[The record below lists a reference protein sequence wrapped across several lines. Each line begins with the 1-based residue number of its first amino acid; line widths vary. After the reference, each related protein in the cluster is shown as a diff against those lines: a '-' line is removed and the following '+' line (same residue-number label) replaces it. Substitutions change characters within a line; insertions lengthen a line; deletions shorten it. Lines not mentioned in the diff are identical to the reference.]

1 MRADGRENPVNGVN
15 MARHEHVRSCLTAG
29 AVVAPLLLSW
39 GVFAGPPTGSP
50 GATLT
55 VKESEE
61 LSAFGQLPSF
71 NKLSLSPDGSRLAYE
86 GLLGDQ
92 VHVLV
97 KSLADGRKLVDFTPA
112 PKQKVRSLQWADN
125 DHLLAGVSMTTTVQM
140 LWQGEWGEYF
150 GIIAADVNSGQAWDV
165 LEFKGG
171 VANNAGR
178 INLASGAIRARQIA
192 GETWLYVGGFFASGA
207 QYEAR
212 GQMLKINLVK
222 RTHGILEN
230 STRQMYQYDQ
240 LLDENGN
247 QVAVSFYDEE
257 GKRWRT
263 DVGAGGRLQKAL
275 SGEAEIDVPRFQGLG
290 PDGRSVWLLTRNN
303 AEVSA
308 VTVALADGRIIDHD
322 AASEAVHRSAW
333 RIAIRDRRNDRIVA
347 GIVTDGTRTAYEF
360 IDPRLARQWHQIEE
374 KLSGTGPLIVSS
386 SDDFARVVLRV
397 GSPAGPQ
404 YLLAD
409 MRSGQAMP
417 LGPEYRWLPAVG
429 EIRAIEYPAADGLV
443 IPGFLTLPVR
453 GPREKMPLVVLP
465 HGGPE
470 ARDGG
475 GFDWWAQALANAG
488 YAVLQP
494 NFRGST
500 VSDAHVAAGHGEW
513 GRKMQTDLSDG
524 VRYLAREGLID
535 PARVC
540 IVGAS
545 YGGYAALAGVSLQRG
560 IYRCA
565 VAVAGL
571 SDLHWIVQ
579 KTAGFRLN
587 TSLRT
592 RYGERLLGVSDVG
605 DPSIDERSP
614 LKHADAVTV
623 PVLLIHGRDD
633 TVVPYDQSRRM
644 ADALERLHKSVQ
656 IVDLK
661 SEDHWLSRS
670 ETRLQ
675 MLAATVA
682 FLKANNPPDAAAS
695 ATASAGK

>member
-1 MRADGRENPVNGVN
+1 
-15 MARHEHVRSCLTAG
+15 MARQGHVRPCIAAG
-29 AVVAPLLLSW
+29 ALAAVSLLS
-39 GVFAGPPTGSP
+39 GSSAQ

-55 VKESEE
+55 EKESQE
-61 LSAFGQLPSF
+61 LSAYGQLPSF
-71 NKLSLSPDGSRLAYE
+71 SGLSLSPDGSRLAYE
-86 GLLGDQ
+86 GVLGDQ

-125 DHLLAGVSMTTTVQM
+125 DHLLTTVSMTTAVQM
-140 LWQGEWGEYF
+140 LWEGEWGEYF

-165 LEFKGG
+165 LEFRGG
-171 VANNAGR
+171 LANNAGR
-178 INLASGAIRARQIA
+178 INLASGSIRARQIA
-192 GETWLYVGGFFASGA
+192 GETWLYVGGLFASGA
-207 QYEAR
+207 RYEAQ
-212 GQMLKINLVK
+212 GQTMKINLVK
-222 RTHGILEN
+222 RTHEIIEN
-230 STRQMYQYDQ
+230 SMRWTSQYDQ

-247 QVAVSFYDEE
+247 QVAVSVYDQE
-257 GKRWRT
+257 GRRWRT
-263 DVGAGGRLQKAL
+263 DVGAGGHLQKAL
-275 SGEAEIDVPRFQGLG
+275 GGEAEIDLPRFQGIG
-290 PDGRSVWLLTRNN
+290 PDGQSVWLLRRNN

-308 VTVALADGRIIDHD
+308 VTVALADGRTVDRD
-322 AASEAVHRSAW
+322 AASEAVHRTAW
-333 RIAIRDRRNDRIVA
+333 QGTIRDRRNDRIVA
-347 GIVTDGTRTAYEF
+347 GLVNVGRRTTYEF
-360 IDPRLARQWHQIEE
+360 LDPQLARQWHQIEE
-374 KLSGTGPLIVSS
+374 KLSGRPPVIVSH

-397 GSPAGPQ
+397 ASPAGPQ

-429 EIRAIEYPAADGLV
+429 EVRAIEYPAADGLV
-443 IPGFLTLPVR
+443 IPGFLTLPLR
-453 GPREKMPLVVLP
+453 GPRENMPLVVLP

-470 ARDGG
+470 ARDAG

-500 VSDAHVAAGHGEW
+500 VSDAHVAAGYGEW

-524 VRYLAREGLID
+524 VRYLAGEGLID

-571 SDLHWIVQ
+571 SDLQWVV
-579 KTAGFRLN
+579 KTSAGLRLN
-587 TSLRT
+587 TNVRT
-592 RYGERLLGVSDVG
+592 RYGERWLGVSDVG

-614 LKHADAVTV
+614 LRHADAVTV

-633 TVVPYDQSRRM
+633 TVVRYDQSRRM
-644 ADALERLHKSVQ
+644 ADALERLHKPVEM
-656 IVDLK
+656 VDLK

-682 FLKANNPPDAAAS
+682 FLKANNPPDAQASSAAP
-695 ATASAGK
+695 AGKWR

>member
-1 MRADGRENPVNGVN
+1 
-15 MARHEHVRSCLTAG
+15 
-29 AVVAPLLLSW
+29 
-39 GVFAGPPTGSP
+39 
-50 GATLT
+50 
-55 VKESEE
+55 
-61 LSAFGQLPSF
+61 
-71 NKLSLSPDGSRLAYE
+71 
-86 GLLGDQ
+86 
-92 VHVLV
+92 
-97 KSLADGRKLVDFTPA
+97 
-112 PKQKVRSLQWADN
+112 
-125 DHLLAGVSMTTTVQM
+125 
-140 LWQGEWGEYF
+140 
-150 GIIAADVNSGQAWDV
+150 
-165 LEFKGG
+165 
-171 VANNAGR
+171 
-178 INLASGAIRARQIA
+178 
-192 GETWLYVGGFFASGA
+192 
-207 QYEAR
+207 
-212 GQMLKINLVK
+212 
-222 RTHGILEN
+222 
-230 STRQMYQYDQ
+230 
-240 LLDENGN
+240 
-247 QVAVSFYDEE
+247 VAVSLYDEE

-263 DVGAGGRLQKAL
+263 DVGAGRLQKAL
-275 SGEAEIDVPRFQGLG
+275 SGEAEIDVPRFQGIG
-290 PDGRSVWLLTRNN
+290 PDGQSVWLLTRKN

-308 VTVALADGRIIDHD
+308 VTVALADGRTIEHD
-322 AASEAVHRSAW
+322 AAGEAVHRSAW
-333 RIAIRDRRNDRIVA
+333 RMTIRDRRNDRIVA
-347 GIVTDGTRTAYEF
+347 GIVTDGTRTTYEF

-374 KLSGTGPLIVSS
+374 KLSGKGPLIVSS
-386 SDDFARVVLRV
+386 SDDFARVVLSV

-409 MRSGQAMP
+409 MRSGEAMS

-429 EIRAIEYPAADGLV
+429 EVRAIEYPAADGLL

-453 GPREKMPLVVLP
+453 GPREKMSLVVLP

-470 ARDGG
+470 ARDEG

-524 VRYLAREGLID
+524 VRYLAGEGLID

-540 IVGAS
+540 ILGAS

-579 KTAGFRLN
+579 KNAGFRLN
-587 TSLRT
+587 TNLRT

-614 LKHADAVTV
+614 LEHADAVTV

-682 FLKANNPPDAAAS
+682 FLKAHNPPDAAAS
-695 ATASAGK
+695 STASAGKTR